1 VSSVRIAII
10 GRNEIVREGLRRIFL
25 DRNLEVVAVVSSLEV
40 LAQTIIPE
48 RPVDMIVIDVSSTAE
63 GNGVCREVR
72 AALPTAKIVLLSE
85 DVSLKATS
93 EAMSNGVDGYLAKEI
108 SCEPLVCAIELVAS
122 GEKVMPSQLASQVI
136 AMNWH
141 TNEDSWRGDSGDVRL
156 SNREIEVLQCLTRGE
171 SNKIISRALDIT
183 EATVKIHIKAIM
195 RKLKVQN
202 RTQAALWAVSH
213 GVAPPPCGRAGT
225 A

>member
-1 VSSVRIAII
+1 
-10 GRNEIVREGLRRIFL
+10 LRRIFL
-25 DRNLEVVAVVSSLEV
+25 DRNLEVQAVVSSPEALV
-40 LAQTIIPE
+40 QNANPE
-48 RPVDMIVIDVSSTAE
+48 RPIDMIVIDSNSTVE
-63 GNGVCREVR
+63 GNGVCREIR
-72 AALPTAKIVLLSE
+72 ATFPGAKIILLGE
-85 DVSLKATS
+85 DVSLKAVS
-93 EAMSNGVDGYLAKEI
+93 DAMSNGVDGYLAKEI
-108 SCEPLVCAIELVAS
+108 SCEPLVCAIGLVAS
-122 GEKVMPSQLASQVI
+122 GEKVMPSQLASQVV

-141 TNEDSWRGDSGDVRL
+141 TSDESWSADSNDVRL

-202 RTQAALWAVSH
+202 RTQAALWAVSR
-213 GVAPPPCGRAGT
+213 GVASPPCSKSGT